1 MKFRT
6 GDDYSSRKTQTLCFS
21 DFIPEIIK
29 DLNID
34 DDFTVSALKDSWKN
48 ITGAILS
55 VHTKPDR
62 IFKKILFIASDHSMF
77 SNEVMLMKNHIMK
90 GIENTVGA
98 GIITGIKVEI
108 KKK

>member
-1 MKFRT
+1 MRFRT
-6 GDDYSSRKTQTLCFS
+6 GDEYKNRKNKTLSFS
-21 DFIPEIIK
+21 EFLPEIIT

-34 DDFTVSALKDSWKN
+34 DDFTVSALNDSWKN
-48 ITGAILS
+48 ITGAVLS

-62 IFKKILFIASDHSMF
+62 IFKKILFISSDHSMF

-98 GIITGIKVEI
+98 GIITNIKVEI
-108 KKK
+108 KKR